1 MSTIDWII
9 MSVTIATIIGYGIW
23 KTSGSKDMK
32 GYLLAGNE
40 AKWWTIGLSVMAT
53 QASAITFLSTPG
65 QAYHDGMQFLQ
76 FYFMLPVAL
85 IIICITFIPLFY
97 KLKVYTAYEFLESR
111 FDVKTRSLTSFL
123 FLLQRGLAC
132 GITIFAPSIILSS
145 VMGWDLKVTTLFI
158 GAIAI
163 LYTVSGGTKAV
174 HVTHKLQMVVILIG
188 MGIIFGLLVSYM
200 PDEYSFT
207 EGLAIANT
215 TDKLEILDFSFD
227 WKDRYNVWSSLAA
240 VFLFLSYFGTDQSQV
255 QRYISGQS
263 VRQSRLGL
271 LFNAMFKVPLQFFIL
286 SLGVMVFVFYQF
298 NKAPIFFN
306 EIILEK
312 VENSEYADELQALQ
326 DQYDQNYEDRNTLNQ
341 TYIGLLR
348 AENMTQA
355 NQVKSQ
361 IAGLVQQEKD
371 LRAEAKKV
379 IKNVDARAEVNDKD
393 YVFINFILNYL
404 PKGLVGLLLAV
415 VFFAAMSSTASEL
428 NALASTTTV
437 DIYKRLW
444 NRDGDDTHYLRAGK
458 MLTAFWGVVAV
469 LFAMYGTLFD
479 NLIQFV
485 NIIGSIF
492 YGTILGIFL
501 VAFYMKRIGANTIF
515 ISAIIMQLVIFGIFY
530 FMIFA
535 PEEEMLSY
543 LWLNIIGALGVM
555 ILSILINGFGLDKK
569 LKTANA

>member
-1 MSTIDWII
+1 M
-9 MSVTIATIIGYGIW
+9 ATIIGYGIW
-23 KTSGSKDMK
+23 KTKGSKDMK
-32 GYLLAGNE
+32 GYLLGGNE

-97 KLKVYTAYEFLESR
+97 KLKVYTAYEYLETR

-132 GITIFAPSIILSS
+132 GITIYAPAIIMSS
-145 VMGWDLKVTTLFI
+145 VMDWNLKITILFI

-163 LYTVSGGTKAV
+163 LYTVTGGTKAV
-174 HVTHKLQMVVILIG
+174 HVTHKLQMIVILIG
-188 MGIIFGLLVSYM
+188 MFIIFCLLVSYM
-200 PDEYSFT
+200 PDRYSFRD
-207 EGLAIANT
+207 GLTIANA
-215 TDKLEILDFSFD
+215 TDKLQVLDFTFD

-263 VRQSRLGL
+263 VRESRLGL

-286 SLGVMVFVFYQF
+286 TLGVMVFIFYQF

-306 EIILEK
+306 ENLVEK
-312 VENSEYADELQALQ
+312 VKQSEYAEEFSEVEEI
-326 DQYDQNYEDRNTLNQ
+326 YDLNFTQRSTLNES
-341 TYIGLLR
+341 YISSLRNGDSDNAARLKTNLAQLNDDEKRIRKEAKEIILKVDSR
-348 AENMTQA
+348 AE
-355 NQVKSQ
+355 
-361 IAGLVQQEKD
+361 I
-371 LRAEAKKV
+371 
-379 IKNVDARAEVNDKD
+379 NDKD
-393 YVFINFILNYL
+393 YVFINFILNNL

-437 DIYKRLW
+437 DIYKRLIKK
-444 NRDGDDTHYLRAGK
+444 DEEDAHYLLAGK
-458 MLTAFWGVVAV
+458 GWTIFWGVVAL
-469 LFAMYGTLFD
+469 LFAMYGRLFD

-485 NIIGSIF
+485 NIVGSIF

-501 VAFYMKRIGANTIF
+501 VAFYMKKIGANTIF
-515 ISAIIMQLVIFGIFY
+515 ISAIIMQIIIFGIFY

-535 PEEEMLSY
+535 PEEEMLSF
-543 LWLNIIGALGVM
+543 LWLNIIGVNDSKGP
-555 ILSILINGFGLDKK
+555 SI
-569 LKTANA
+569 